1 MRIFDLL
8 VCLSLLI
15 VAGFVVRLDVQDFRR
30 LQRTAHVS
38 TLPNTPIPLRFITG
52 YDAHSHPISALP
64 SGFKRFV
71 IFVIHGS
78 HFKEDVDFWNRVKEE
93 NADST
98 TEFVGVCDDA
108 NCIKSLTVEQG
119 KLHFSSV
126 VFGDYF
132 ALRRLLATA
141 AQGHMVVLTRD
152 TGAIRTVDYPKSLA
166 EVVQLRAALAEGP

>member
-8 VCLSLLI
+8 LCLFLLI
-15 VAGFVVRLDVQDFRR
+15 VAGLIVRLDVQDFRR
-30 LQRTAHVS
+30 LQRTANVS
-38 TLPNTPIPLRFITG
+38 TLPNNPVALRFVTG
-52 YDAHSHPISALP
+52 YDAQSHPISALP

-93 NADST
+93 NADSA

-108 NCIKSLTVEQG
+108 NCIKSLSGEPG
-119 KLHFSSV
+119 RLHFSSV
-126 VFGDYF
+126 VFGDYL
-132 ALRRLLATA
+132 ALRRLLGTS
-141 AQGHMVVLTRD
+141 AQGHMLVLTRE

-166 EVVQLRAALAEGP
+166 DVVQLKAALAEGP

>member
-8 VCLSLLI
+8 LCLFLLT
-15 VAGFVVRLDVQDFRR
+15 VAGFIVRLDVQDFRA
-30 LQRTAHVS
+30 LQRTANVS
-38 TLPNTPIPLRFITG
+38 TLPNIPIALHFITG
-52 YDAHSHPISALP
+52 YDAQARSIAELP

-78 HFKEDVDFWNRVKEE
+78 RFKEDVEFWNRVKDES
-93 NADST
+93 AVSA

-108 NCIKSLTVEQG
+108 NCIKSLTTEPG

-126 VFGDYF
+126 IFGDYL
-132 ALRRLLATA
+132 ALRGLLAA
-141 AQGHMVVLTRD
+141 SAQGQMLVLTRD

-166 EVVQLRAALAEGP
+166 EVVRLKAALAEGQ